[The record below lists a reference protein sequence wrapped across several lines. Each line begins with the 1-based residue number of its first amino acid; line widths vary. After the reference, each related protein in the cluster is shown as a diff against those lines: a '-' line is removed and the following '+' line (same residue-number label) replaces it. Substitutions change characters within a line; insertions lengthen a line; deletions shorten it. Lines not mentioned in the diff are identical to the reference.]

1 VNIYFVK
8 IEPGEEEFFGRHLA
22 EHALHSVQRL
32 EEVGTDAEIVS
43 VFTDDPVDA
52 AFFASR
58 PALRCVATR
67 STSMDHIDLEACAQR
82 GVEVCFV
89 PHYAEETI
97 AEHVFA
103 LILALA
109 RRLRELMRLPKG
121 GTFSYEAT
129 RGFELQGKT
138 LGVIGMGRIGQR
150 VATLAHAFQMRVVGY
165 DIHSLPDL
173 ARTLRFQWMSLDD
186 LLSQSDILSLHAPLS
201 PATYHILNAES
212 LSRTKRGVLIINTA
226 RGALIDTAAL
236 RNALESGHIG
246 GAGLDVL
253 QDERVLRRRAESVIA
268 DDILRQLRTDGVARE
283 ARDADRVRELE
294 ELMLGDAVL
303 ARPNV
308 VFTPHVAFN
317 THEAIHRLNETTL
330 ANIRAFIEGRP
341 QNRAVTKPP
350 SSG

>member
-1 VNIYFVK
+1 VIIYFVQ
-8 IEPGEEEFFGRHLA
+8 IEPGEEEYFGAHLA
-22 EHALHSVQRL
+22 DHALHSVHKLQ
-32 EEVGTDAEIVS
+32 EVGADAQIVS
-43 VFTDDPVDA
+43 VFIDESVDA
-52 AFFASR
+52 AFLDAH
-58 PALRCVATR
+58 PALRLVATR
-67 STSMDHIDLEACAQR
+67 STSTDHIDIEACAAR
-82 GVEVCFV
+82 GVEVCHV

-121 GTFSYEAT
+121 GKFSYAAT
-129 RGFELQGKT
+129 RGFELRGKT

-150 VATLAHAFQMRVVGY
+150 VATLAHAFQMQVLGY
-165 DIHSLPDL
+165 DIHPVPALE
-173 ARTLRFQWMSLDD
+173 RTLRFRWVSLDD
-186 LLSQSDILSLHAPLS
+186 LLASSDILSLHAPLS
-201 PATYHILNAES
+201 PATYHLLNADTIA
-212 LSRTKRGVLIINTA
+212 RTKRGVLIINTA
-226 RGALIDTAAL
+226 RGALVDTSAL
-236 RNALESGHIG
+236 RDALETGHVG

-268 DDILRQLRTDGVARE
+268 DDILRQLRTDGIARE

-317 THEAIHRLNETTL
+317 THEAIQRLNETVL
-330 ANIRAFIEGRP
+330 ANIRATIEGKP
-341 QNRAVTKPP
+341 QNRALPAKAA
-350 SSG
+350 S